1 MWSRIHLIP
10 LLQAEE
16 DRDLVRRQWA
26 NETREQELLGSKTR
40 VYNSDRWVTMLFVW
54 QEMWL
59 IRMFKICAAH
69 LLDYSFE

>member
-26 NETREQELLGSKTR
+26 DKARERELLGGETR
-40 VYNSDRWVTMLFVW
+40 VYHSDRYVW
-54 QEMWL
+54 GDDSLWAYVWGDL
-59 IRMFKICAAH
+59 R
-69 LLDYSFE
+69 S